1 MIADYDYNVMKNI
14 DGVRELLRD
23 YYHNKSFNIYSRKNY
38 GEIAKGVVRLM
49 EEEEYVYRDMYVYR
63 LWYALKYLLVTDH
76 LAAWDTDLLLQYMN
90 NHRGALF
97 IRCLGTTDKMIEI
110 PPVIT
115 KQELIGNPSFNKC
128 IRRAFYNIQSMVEDL
143 SYYVIPD
150 KDHVSY
156 LPDSLYD
163 EIGADCDEE
172 ILDE

>member
-1 MIADYDYNVMKNI
+1 MIADYDYNVMREI

-38 GEIAKGVVRLM
+38 GEIAKGVMRYI
-49 EEEEYVYRDMYVYR
+49 EEEEYTYRDMYVYR
-63 LWYALKYLLVTDH
+63 LWYAIKCLLTTDIIDY
-76 LAAWDTDLLLQYMN
+76 AWSDIVLQYMN

-110 PPVIT
+110 PVIT
-115 KQELIGNPSFNKC
+115 KQGLACNPSFNKC
-128 IRRAFYNIQSMVEDL
+128 VKRAFYNIQSMIEYL
-143 SYYVIPD
+143 SDYVIPD
-150 KDHVSY
+150 RDHVSY

-172 ILDE
+172 IMDE